1 MKKISTKI
9 TAFIVISILICA
21 CNAVKRVPDGQL
33 LLTKNEIR
41 VDGKIIKEEK
51 LSNQLYQQPNTTLLG
66 YRLRLNLY
74 NLANLNPDSTY
85 QAKFVN
91 DPEKYN
97 RKSKWLSAKQVDRL
111 GQSFFYNG
119 IHNFLKTTGEPPVVI
134 DQDRTTK
141 SILRLKYY
149 YFINGYFNVSAIY
162 KIDTLNFKKGIVKY
176 DIFPGNAF
184 FIDSVQTSI
193 LTPALDSLYARNK
206 ASTFIKPG
214 LQYKTEDFENERNRI
229 TTNFRNNGAYYFQPN
244 YITFN
249 IDTINKVNKANVT
262 LLINNYSY
270 QEADSTKTEPFKLYK
285 ISDVNIYTDYSSSKE
300 ALNFTDSTVYKNFNL
315 FSQKKLKY
323 KPKSITDAVFITKDG
338 YYADYKTVLT
348 TRYLNNLKIF
358 NYPSIQYEID
368 KRDSTAQ
375 SLIAKVYLIPRKKYS
390 FGLNVDVTHSNIQ
403 DFGIGLSISETIRNV
418 FNGAETLEIAARG
431 NIGSSQDLANPRNNF
446 FNVSEYGLDVKL
458 NIPRIL
464 MPFNTDRI
472 IPKSMIPSTLITIGF
487 AKQQNIGLDK
497 ENFTGGVSYN
507 WTPKVN
513 RTARF
518 DLFNT
523 QFVRNLNPRNYFNV
537 YGSSYNALNNFSKT
551 YNSNLTYFDNPID
564 KNLIVEEGTA
574 GFIRDVLSGSST
586 FLQPITTADFESIR
600 SIEERRLRLTANDFI
615 LATSFTF
622 SKTTKKDMTDNTFYL
637 FKTKIES
644 AGTILT
650 AFAESTNQKQNSG
663 GNYEIF
669 NLEYAEY
676 VKTEFDYIKHWDLSK
691 EKIVAFRTFFG
702 IAIPFGNS
710 DYIPFSRSYFSGGSN
725 DNRAWQPYGLGPG
738 SSGAVDD
745 FNEANMKI
753 AVSGEFRFKI
763 AGSLKGAL
771 FADAGNIWNVLDN
784 VIDERSTFTSLSDLK
799 DIALGSGFGLRYDLS
814 FFVIRFDLG
823 FKTYNPA
830 NEIGRRWFKEYNFS
844 NSVLNFGIN
853 YPF

>member
-1 MKKISTKI
+1 LKKISTKI
-9 TAFIVISILICA
+9 TAFIAISIFICA
-21 CNAVKRVPDGQL
+21 CNAVKRVPDGKL

-51 LSNQLYQQPNTTLLG
+51 LSNQLYQKPNTTLLG

-85 QAKFVN
+85 QAKFIN
-91 DPEKYN
+91 NPKKYE

-134 DQDRTTK
+134 DQDKTSK
-141 SILRLKYY
+141 SLSRLKYY
-149 YFINGYFNVSAIY
+149 YFINGYFNVDAIY
-162 KIDTLNFKKGIVKY
+162 KIDTLKIKKGIVKY
-176 DIFPGNAF
+176 DISPGNAF
-184 FIDSVQTSI
+184 FIDSIQTAI
-193 LTPALDSLYARNK
+193 TTPALDSLYKKNIAN
-206 ASTFIKPG
+206 TFIKSG

-244 YITFN
+244 YVTFN
-249 IDTINKVNKANVT
+249 IDTIKKVNKANVT
-262 LLINNYSY
+262 LLVNNYSY
-270 QEADSTKTEPFKLYK
+270 QEADSTKTELFKLYK
-285 ISDVNIYTDYSSSKE
+285 ISDVNIYTDYSTSKDS
-300 ALNFTDSTVYKNFNL
+300 LKITDSTVYKNFNL
-315 FSQKKLKY
+315 YSQKKLKY
-323 KPKSITDAVFITKDG
+323 KPKSITDAVFISKGG

-375 SLIAKVYLIPRKKYS
+375 SLIAKVYLTPRKKYS
-390 FGLNVDVTHSNIQ
+390 FGLTVDVTHSNIQ

-431 NIGSSQDLANPRNNF
+431 NIGASKDLANPRNNF

-472 IPKSMIPSTLITIGF
+472 IPKTMIPSTLLTIGF

-497 ENFTGGVSYN
+497 ENFTGGISYN

-564 KNLIVEEGTA
+564 KNLIIEQGTEGFT
-574 GFIRDVLSGSST
+574 RDVLTGGTT
-586 FLQPITTADFESIR
+586 FLQPIKTADFESIK
-600 SIEERRLRLTANDFI
+600 SIEERRLRLTENDFI

-650 AFAESTNQKQNSG
+650 AFAESSNQKQNSS

-784 VIDERSTFTSLSDLK
+784 VEDEKSTFTSLNDLR
-799 DIALGSGFGLRYDLS
+799 DIALGSGFGLRYDLD